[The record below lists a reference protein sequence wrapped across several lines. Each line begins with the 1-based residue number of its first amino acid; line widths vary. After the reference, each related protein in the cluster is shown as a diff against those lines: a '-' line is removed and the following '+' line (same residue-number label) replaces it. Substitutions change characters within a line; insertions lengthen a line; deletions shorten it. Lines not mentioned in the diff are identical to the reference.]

1 MDGSP
6 HPHPIPPPHPPHPTH
21 PQVRGSS
28 AEGFGKG
35 RTRRMPLA
43 AFLARLRAGD
53 ASLYLSSQQ
62 QPVAADGFPELLAP
76 PLAAL
81 RGRLPLRP
89 ALMGHLVPQQVCVWW
104 CWEGVGGKPAQ
115 SGLCLVAHQRH
126 VWVQALPS
134 MLVQHCCQSQWP
146 AMG

>member
-1 MDGSP
+1 MGDHRSIVFWISNCASLALANGWLP
-6 HPHPIPPPHPPHPTH
+6 PTPPPLPHPTPP
-21 PQVRGSS
+21 PQVRGRS

-62 QPVAADGFPELLAP
+62 QPLAADGFPELLAP

-81 RGRLPLRP
+81 RGHMPLRP
-89 ALMGHLVPQQVCVWW
+89 ALMGHLVPQQVGEV
-104 CWEGVGGKPAQ
+104 VG
-115 SGLCLVAHQRH
+115 
-126 VWVQALPS
+126 
-134 MLVQHCCQSQWP
+134 
-146 AMG
+146 